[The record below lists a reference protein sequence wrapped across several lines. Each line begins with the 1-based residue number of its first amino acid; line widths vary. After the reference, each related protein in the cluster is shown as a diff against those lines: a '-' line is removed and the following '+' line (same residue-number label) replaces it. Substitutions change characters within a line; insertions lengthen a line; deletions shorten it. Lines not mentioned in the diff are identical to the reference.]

1 MCNNPVA
8 WKTIF
13 LALGILAL
21 GCGSTPT
28 LGAGASDPAA
38 TQPFTNHLAS
48 ERSPYLL
55 QHAHNPVDWYPWGQ
69 EAFDKARKENKP
81 IFLSIGYSTCHWCHV
96 MERESFE
103 NAEIAKLINDNFV
116 AIKVDR
122 EERPD
127 LDAVYMQFVTAI
139 TGDGGWPMTV
149 FLTPDLKPFFG
160 GTYFPPDTRDNQP
173 GLKLILPR
181 VHEAWVGQHE
191 KIVGSANELALKLKQ
206 IAGVSR
212 AGRLQPAVL
221 DAAFEAFHNE
231 FDVHQGGFGDAP
243 KFPRPVVLNFLFHY
257 YHRTGEAGALEMAL
271 QTLRAM
277 ASGGIH
283 DQLGG
288 GFHRYSTDERWF
300 LPHFEKMLYD
310 QAQLADSYLDAY
322 QITHDEFYATT
333 ARDIL
338 EYVLRDMTGPEGQ
351 FYSAE
356 DADSMID
363 PAEPNRKGEGAFYV
377 WSAGQL
383 KGVLGEKSKLFD
395 YAYGVRDVGNIE
407 HSVRDELHGQNVL
420 YSAHS
425 AAEAA
430 TQFGESEGEA
440 DRDLAA
446 ARQKLLAARSHRPRP
461 LRDDKTLTAWNGL
474 MISAFARGGA
484 ILHEPRYTQAAERA
498 AGFIQAHLYDAQS
511 HKLFRRWRDGQAAVD
526 GFLNDYAFYVCGLL
540 DLYESDFDIHW
551 LQLASELQ
559 HQQDA
564 ELWDE
569 KSGGYFQ
576 TAAADPTALMRLKD
590 DADDAEPA
598 GNSVAALNLLRLGQI
613 SDDKDL
619 RDRAGKTLEA
629 FSADLTRG
637 PNASPQMLVAYDF
650 ELNKPTQIVLAG
662 RAGTPATAAMLTEI
676 NGRYLP
682 NKVVLL
688 ADGAEGQA
696 YLNHRLPFLKDV
708 GMIGGYPAAYVCENY
723 ACRLPVTEVLKLK
736 ELLDAMA
743 GPHATTMP

>member
-1 MCNNPVA
+1 MRNHPVA
-8 WKTIF
+8 WRAIF
-13 LALGILAL
+13 LALQILAL

-28 LGAGASDPAA
+28 LGAGAQDRAA
-38 TQPFTNHLAS
+38 TQPFTNHLGS

-69 EAFDKARKENKP
+69 EAFDKARTENKP

-103 NAEIAKLINDNFV
+103 NPEIAKLINDDFV

-139 TGDGGWPMTV
+139 TGEGGWPMTV

-160 GTYFPPDTRDNQP
+160 GTYFPPDTQDRQP

-206 IAGVSR
+206 IAGASR
-212 AGRLQPAVL
+212 TGQLRAAVL

-257 YHRTGEAGALEMAL
+257 YRRTGEPGALEMAL

-310 QAQLADSYLDAY
+310 QAQLANSYLDAY
-322 QITHDEFYATT
+322 QITHDVFYATT

-338 EYVLRDMTGPEGQ
+338 DYVLRDMTGPDGQ

-356 DADSMID
+356 DADSAID
-363 PAEPNRKGEGAFYV
+363 AAEPDRKREGAFYV
-377 WSAGQL
+377 WSARQL
-383 KGVLGEKSKLFD
+383 NELLGEKAKLFD
-395 YAYGVRDVGNIE
+395 YAYGVRDVGNTE

-420 YSAHS
+420 YAAHS
-425 AAEAA
+425 TAE
-430 TQFGESEGEA
+430 TGMQFGESEA
-440 DRDLAA
+440 DVDRDLAE
-446 ARQKLLAARSHRPRP
+446 ARQKLLASRSHRSRP
-461 LRDDKTLTAWNGL
+461 FRDDKTLTAWNGL

-484 ILHEPRYTQAAERA
+484 ILHDPRYAQAAERA
-498 AGFIQAHLYDAQS
+498 AGFIQSHLYDAKS
-511 HKLFRRWRDGQAAVD
+511 RKLSRRWRDGQAATD
-526 GFLNDYAFYVCGLL
+526 GFLSDYAFYVGGLL
-540 DLYESDFDIHW
+540 DLYESDFNIRW
-551 LQLASELQ
+551 IQLAIDLQ
-559 HQQDA
+559 HKQDA
-564 ELWDE
+564 QLWDDRN
-569 KSGGYFQ
+569 GGYFQ
-576 TAAADPTALMRLKD
+576 TSEADPTALMRLKD

-613 SDDKDL
+613 LDDKGL
-619 RDRAGKTLEA
+619 RDRAAKTLSA
-629 FSADLTRG
+629 FSSDVTRV
-637 PNASPQMLVAYDF
+637 PNGSPQMLVAYDF
-650 ELNKPTQIVLAG
+650 ELNKPTQIVVAG
-662 RAGTPATAAMLTEI
+662 APQMLETAAMLAEI

-682 NKVVLL
+682 NKVLLL
-688 ADGAEGQA
+688 ADGAQGQA
-696 YLNHRLPFLKDV
+696 YLSHGLPFIKDV
-708 GMIGGYPAAYVCENY
+708 GMIGGNPAAYVCENY
-723 ACRLPVTEVLKLK
+723 ACRLPVTEIPKLK

-743 GPHATTMP
+743 GAHATTMP